1 MQINSTWV
9 LLAGLALLLL
19 AATACSQSNTA
30 RAELKDANGR
40 VVGEATFVAA
50 EDAGG
55 VEVTLNVHDVSP
67 GIHGVHV
74 HDVGRCD
81 PPEFTSAG
89 GHFNP
94 DGKQHGLEN
103 PNGPHN
109 GDLPNLSVEPDGT
122 GALSAVTTRLQ
133 SLPGGENFFEGDG
146 VALVV
151 HAGPDD
157 QTSDPSGNSGA
168 RIACGPIIHD

>member
-1 MQINSTWV
+1 MQPRN
-9 LLAGLALLLL
+9 ALLL
-19 AATACSQSNTA
+19 AAALVVMALATAACSQSNTG

-40 VVGEATFVAA
+40 VVGEAIFVAA

-55 VEVTLNVHDVSP
+55 VEVMLDVRDLPP
-67 GIHGVHV
+67 GTHGVHV
-74 HDVGRCD
+74 HDVGTCD
-81 PPEFTSAG
+81 PPGFTTAG

-94 DGKQHGLEN
+94 EGKQHGLES

-109 GDLPNLSVEPDGT
+109 GDLPNLTVAADGT
-122 GALSAVTTRLQ
+122 GTLIAENPRLQ
-133 SLPGGENFFEGDG
+133 GLGEGQNLFAGDG

-157 QTSDPSGNSGA
+157 QATDPSGDSGA
-168 RIACGPIIHD
+168 RIARGVMLHD

>member
-1 MQINSTWV
+1 MQPKT
-9 LLAGLALLLL
+9 ALLLFVGLLFTVL
-19 AATACSQSNTA
+19 ATTACSQGNTA
-30 RAELKDANGR
+30 RAELKDANGK
-40 VVGEATFVAA
+40 VVGEAIFVAA
-50 EDAGG
+50 EEAGG
-55 VEVTLNVHDVSP
+55 VEVTLNVHDLPP
-67 GIHGVHV
+67 GVHGVHV

-81 PPEFTSAG
+81 PPGFTSAG

-109 GDLPNLSVEPDGT
+109 GDLPDFTVAADGS
-122 GALSAVTTRLQ
+122 GALIAENPRLQ
-133 SLPGGENFFEGDG
+133 GLGEGQNLFAGDG

-157 QTSDPSGNSGA
+157 QKTDPSGDSGV
-168 RIACGPIIHD
+168 RIACGVMLHD